1 MNLFALVLAV
11 AGVPGGV
18 VAIPVGPDA
27 AAARFEDRPAWL
39 YRGHAIVGL
48 PLDTDA
54 GRYELV
60 VRHADGSSHRA
71 SFDVTAKEYPVQR
84 LTIANP
90 RHVNPNP
97 EDLKRYRR
105 EAALM
110 GYAYGVVG
118 PRQGDP
124 HPFVRPVPGVVSS
137 PFGRR
142 RVLNGEPRSPHS
154 GLDIA
159 ADQGTPIRTPAAG
172 RVLVTG
178 DFFFNGNTVMVD
190 HGEGLVTMYCH
201 LHEIHVEEGQVLPR
215 GGAIGS
221 VGATGR
227 STGPHLHW
235 TVSLHGA
242 KVDPDVFADT
252 LARLAAGG
260 G

>member
-1 MNLFALVLAV
+1 MSLFALMLAV
-11 AGVPGGV
+11 AAVPGGV
-18 VAIPVGPDA
+18 IAIPVGNDA
-27 AAARFEDRPAWL
+27 VEARHGDRPAWL
-39 YRGHAIVGL
+39 YRGHAIIGL
-48 PLDTDA
+48 PLDTSA
-54 GRYELV
+54 GQYELSV
-60 VRHADGSSHRA
+60 ERADGSSWRA
-71 SFDVTAKEYPVQR
+71 PFEVTSKEYPVQR

-97 EDLKRYRR
+97 DDLARFQR

-110 GYAYGVVG
+110 GHAYGVVG
-118 PRQGDP
+118 PPQGDA
-124 HPFVRPVPGVVSS
+124 HPFLRPVPGVVSS

-159 ADQGTPIRTPAAG
+159 ADRGTPIHIPAPG
-172 RVLVTG
+172 RILVTG

-201 LHEIHVEEGQVLPR
+201 LDEIRVAEGDVLPR
-215 GGAIGS
+215 GGEIGL

-227 STGPHLHW
+227 ATGPHLHW

-242 KVDPDVFADT
+242 KVDPDMLAET
-252 LARLAAGG
+252 LAQLSAGE
-260 G
+260 

>member
-1 MNLFALVLAV
+1 MNLFALMLAV

-18 VAIPVGPDA
+18 VAIPVGPEA
-27 AAARFEDRPAWL
+27 VEVRFEDRPALL

-54 GRYELV
+54 GRYEV
-60 VRHADGSSHRA
+60 VVERHDGSSERTPFEVA
-71 SFDVTAKEYPVQR
+71 AKEYPVQR

-90 RHVNPNP
+90 RHVNPSP
-97 EDLKRYRR
+97 DDLERFRR

-110 GYAYGVVG
+110 GHAYGVVG
-118 PRQGDP
+118 ADQGDP

-142 RVLNGEPRSPHS
+142 RILNGEPRSPHS

-159 ADQGTPIRTPAAG
+159 ADRGTPIQAPAPG

-201 LHEIHVEEGQVLPR
+201 LDEIRVEEGDVLPR
-215 GGAIGS
+215 GGEIGV

-227 STGPHLHW
+227 ATGPHLHW

-242 KVDPDVFADT
+242 KVDPDLLAET
-252 LARLAAGG
+252 LESLHDP
-260 G
+260 